1 MPTSLARAIATE
13 ILAERDRQDAK
24 FGRAV
29 LPTLPDGTGADRLL
43 GLAGWASSYPEWRD
57 SIRDSVDKAADA
69 GESQWALILLEEVFE
84 ALAESDVDAL
94 RTELIQV
101 AAVAAKW
108 VEGLDIRAGRR
119 PGRNRVPHRFLP
131 AHLRVVV
138 LLCESQGSTHTR
150 LERAWAAK
158 AARTGAD
165 AWPMIAASGLRTRV
179 SELVRWGIVE
189 PAGTHGRTVSNRPA
203 RVWQLA
209 TDKTRR
215 AAIAA
220 GTARPVHAIAPE
232 TRDALAALLD
242 EAGADIVTRAALESV
257 ASAAGVNA

>member
-1 MPTSLARAIATE
+1 MNTSTPAPHVIADNLRRLLDEPSHRFGETAIADE
-13 ILAERDRQDAK
+13 LRHW
-24 FGRAV
+24 GR
-29 LPTLPDGTGADRLL
+29 L
-43 GLAGWASSYPEWRD
+43 
-57 SIRDSVDKAADA
+57 AADA
-69 GESQWALILLEEVFE
+69 
-84 ALAESDVDAL
+84 
-94 RTELIQV
+94 V
-101 AAVAAKW
+101 APPKRR
-108 VEGLDIRAGRR
+108 IRA
-119 PGRNRVPHRFLP
+119 PHRFLP

-165 AWPMIAASGLRTRV
+165 AWPMVAASGLRTRV

-203 RVWQLA
+203 RVWQLT

-220 GTARPVHAIAPE
+220 GTARHVEAIAPD

-242 EAGADIVTRAALESV
+242 QAGADIVTRAALESV
-257 ASAAGVNA
+257 ASAAGLRA